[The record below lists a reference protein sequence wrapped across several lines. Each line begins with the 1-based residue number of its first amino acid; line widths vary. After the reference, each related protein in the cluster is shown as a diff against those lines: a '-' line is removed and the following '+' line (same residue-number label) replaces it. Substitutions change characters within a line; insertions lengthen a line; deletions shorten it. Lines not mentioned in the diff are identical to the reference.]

1 MSRALFISDIH
12 ISSPDDER
20 AGLFR
25 LFLSKCLEVKPS
37 DLFLVGDIF
46 DLWISDRPYFVNR
59 YVEIIA
65 LIRALRNAGVRIH
78 YFEGNHDLDLRRF
91 WQTEMGCEVYSEAAY
106 FDLNGLR
113 VRVEHGDQMDPDD
126 QGYLFLRWFL
136 RTRPMVWLGRLLPNS
151 LVAKIGERASNA
163 SRKYTSE
170 VKTATDEAAV
180 LKIRAHAGQSCAVKP
195 FDLFVSGHV
204 HVAEFS
210 QQTAYV
216 VKDGDGGGEREF
228 RCVNLGTWL
237 KEPLVLDLQG
247 KDARL
252 VPVREFL
259 K

>member
-1 MSRALFISDIH
+1 MDRALFVSDIH

-25 LFLSKCLEVKPS
+25 LFLSKCLEVRPT

-46 DLWISDRPYFVNR
+46 DLWIADRPYFVHR

-65 LIRALRNAGVRIH
+65 LIRSLVKAGVKVH
-78 YFEGNHDLDLRRF
+78 YFEGNHDLDLRHF
-91 WQTEMGCEVYSEAAY
+91 WQHELECIVQSEAAY
-106 FDLNGLR
+106 FDLSGLR

-126 QGYLFLRWFL
+126 TGYLFLRWLL
-136 RTRPMVWLGRLLPNS
+136 RTKFMVWLGRLLPNS

-163 SRKYTSE
+163 SRKYTTE
-170 VKTATDEAAV
+170 LKTATDEASI
-180 LKIRAHAGQSCAVKP
+180 LKIRAHAGQACAVNP

-210 QQTAYV
+210 LQTAYI
-216 VKDGDGGGEREF
+216 VKDGAEKEF

-237 KEPLVLDLQG
+237 KEPLMLDL
-247 KDARL
+247 KDGRPAL
-252 VPVREFL
+252 IPVREFI
-259 K
+259 KSV